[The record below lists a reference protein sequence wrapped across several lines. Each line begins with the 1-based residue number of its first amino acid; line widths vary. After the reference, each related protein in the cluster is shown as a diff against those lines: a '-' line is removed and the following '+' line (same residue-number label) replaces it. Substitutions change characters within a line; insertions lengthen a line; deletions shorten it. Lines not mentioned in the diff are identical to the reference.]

1 MWGARSDCLLGYQ
14 KVLDAE
20 ATARLKYNINELCV
34 RSGPETPILTSIGIT
49 VPADTGMKRMNMMA
63 TALSID

>member
-1 MWGARSDCLLGYQ
+1 MGVRDLIVSL
-14 KVLDAE
+14 VIRRLDAE